1 MVAPRFER
9 VWYRINRYSC
19 PMKSGFGIAVG
30 DGCRRLQLA
39 EAEGD
44 LHLRGESSS
53 SYDEADWDVEL
64 LTEDDTGFVV
74 FDGGSYSRGPLTL
87 GALLHQI
94 VFSPE
99 CPNFGRVA
107 DTDTAC

>member
-1 MVAPRFER
+1 MDLAQRF
-9 VWYRINRYSC
+9 
-19 PMKSGFGIAVG
+19 G
-30 DGCRRLQLA
+30 DGRRRLQLA
-39 EAEGD
+39 EAEGH

-87 GALLHQI
+87 GALLHEI
-94 VFSPE
+94 VFHQSVL
-99 CPNFGRVA
+99 NLGA
-107 DTDTAC
+107 L